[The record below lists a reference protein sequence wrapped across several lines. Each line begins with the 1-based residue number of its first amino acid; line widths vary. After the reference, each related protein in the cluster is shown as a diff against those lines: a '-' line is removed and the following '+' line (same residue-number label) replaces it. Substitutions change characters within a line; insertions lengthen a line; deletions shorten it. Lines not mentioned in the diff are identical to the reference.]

1 MTDAPSRSTV
11 GDGDGDGGAPPAPG
25 QGLLAANR
33 ILTWVFVAWSVV
45 AVLARPARI
54 PLAAVDLAVFLGGCV
69 AYLLAYATAVSRSRV
84 DAIGL
89 GALFFLT
96 DGAAPVEVRRS
107 FWLWTSVQTVVAVAA
122 AAVRPFTPV
131 AFGILVPIAGLAL
144 MGLWGARYGQF
155 PSRFPT
161 SDSPSSAAP
170 AAGAP
175 SHEPAPSTRD
185 GAGMEQNDRHG

>member
-1 MTDAPSRSTV
+1 MS
-11 GDGDGDGGAPPAPG
+11 DGAVPG
-25 QGLLAANR
+25 QRLLDVNRWLTWAFAAWSLLA
-33 ILTWVFVAWSVV
+33 
-45 AVLARPARI
+45 VLVRPLRL
-54 PLAAVDLAVFLGGCV
+54 PLAALDLAVFLAGCG

-96 DGAAPVEVRRS
+96 DEAAPPAVRRS

-131 AFGILVPIAGLAL
+131 AFGVLVPIAGLGL
-144 MGLWGARYGQF
+144 MGLWGARYGRFQA
-155 PSRFPT
+155 RFPEPAT
-161 SDSPSSAAP
+161 AA
-170 AAGAP
+170 AAGSP
-175 SHEPAPSTRD
+175 PDEPAPSPHD